1 MSKKQIITVLTVI
14 YIAVLTILCLVQIS
28 APTPDL
34 QVIGFD
40 KVVHFCL
47 YFGLNTLLIS
57 TVIAKYNQ
65 AKAIQIT
72 ATTLLS
78 IVYGVAIEFIQ
89 QQVGRDF
96 DLYDIA
102 ANSIGAISTAIII
115 SQPQINSRLN
125 RYIRE

>member
-1 MSKKQIITVLTVI
+1 MSRKQIITALTVI

-28 APTPDL
+28 APIPDL

-47 YFGLNTLLIS
+47 YFGFNTLLIS
-57 TVIAKYNQ
+57 TIIAKYNQ
-65 AKAIQIT
+65 AKAIQIA

-78 IVYGVAIEFIQ
+78 IAYGVAIEFIQ

-96 DLYDIA
+96 DIYDIV
-102 ANSIGAISTAIII
+102 ANSIGAVTAGSLLSIPKIY
-115 SQPQINSRLN
+115 NF
-125 RYIRE
+125 IREHL